1 MEELYYRFAENV
13 LKLPPVQSEKTRLAA
28 MLDSGL
34 EFYKAKWGKT
44 QVALSREARLKLLNR
59 NWEAEPGEID
69 RVLEQIVKNGEGMV
83 GEKELL
89 SMECFR
95 PASKM
100 LSPISQMEKEK
111 IEKLLHT
118 GYSKVEIAKMLG
130 IGRATLYRKMAE
142 YQLK

>member
-1 MEELYYRFAENV
+1 
-13 LKLPPVQSEKTRLAA
+13 
-28 MLDSGL
+28 
-34 EFYKAKWGKT
+34 
-44 QVALSREARLKLLNR
+44 
-59 NWEAEPGEID
+59 
-69 RVLEQIVKNGEGMV
+69 MV

-95 PASKM
+95 PASKT

-142 YQLK
+142 YHLK